1 MKTLR
6 RLLIVLG
13 TVALV
18 LLGITQLGGTPIY
31 KGYDTGFQATTG
43 NTPVPTL
50 VLSTDVGDLTCWL
63 RMRVPATS
71 TPVSASLSNGIPLS
85 VYHESVEGQ
94 DQWVA
99 VVADGYKREEKF
111 KWPSGTQ
118 LFLTFKHGDSAAL
131 NDWRV
136 YLSDKD
142 FDSRDRTKGRT
153 IAFYFSALCLL
164 LGLVGAGLEAYA
176 KYEGKASTFTYE
188 RYLEQLIL
196 SVEGKDAQET
206 EWMQSILKKVSL
218 QGVSAEDAIA
228 PLPLKEEYQ
237 KQRIWFKAR
246 ENFNRRLDWL
256 ILELSKDQEELMK
269 L

>member
-31 KGYDTGFQATTG
+31 KGYDTGFQATAG
-43 NTPVPTL
+43 NTPIPTF

-71 TPVSASLSNGIPLS
+71 TPVSAGLSNGTPLS
-85 VYHESVEGQ
+85 VYHERLDGQ

-118 LFLTFKHGDSAAL
+118 LFLTLKHGDNAAL

-142 FDSRDRTKGRT
+142 FDSKDRATWRT
-153 IAFYFSALCLL
+153 IAFYFAAVCLV
-164 LGLVGAGLEAYA
+164 LGLVGTGLEAYA
-176 KYEGKASTFTYE
+176 KYEGKGSTFTHE

-196 SVEGKDAQET
+196 SVEGNDPRET

-218 QGVSAEDAIA
+218 HGVSAEDAIA
-228 PLPLKEEYQ
+228 PLPLKEYQ
-237 KQRIWFKAR
+237 KQGIWFKAR

-256 ILELSKDQEELMK
+256 IAELANDQEELMN